1 MAPRQGGRTRRHACK
16 RCGCSLPA
24 CNAGSFC
31 PAGRCCL
38 LTTDQQQCALLS
50 MAPMAAVSQCTRLDG
65 LQVEEEKKEEATVM
79 FQRINAAYQ
88 ARPLL
93 CCVMAAA

>member
-1 MAPRQGGRTRRHACK
+1 
-16 RCGCSLPA
+16 
-24 CNAGSFC
+24 
-31 PAGRCCL
+31 
-38 LTTDQQQCALLS
+38 